1 MAQQTCRSGNARLK
15 WSGKR
20 CIAGVLP
27 ECKKFEGLPRGSR
40 YANGSY
46 INQMTVYMV
55 VRMGYMSDMMTRE
68 GGAGDEGGATRW
80 EMEVVADGVRLR
92 EKDARWVQQLYDG
105 THVPVRVWS
114 ADHAR
119 STEHVVIWR
128 GHVVGQEAEPGGGRS
143 REDER

>member
-1 MAQQTCRSGNARLK
+1 MEWEALHCWRAAGMQEVRRPTARFEV
-15 WSGKR
+15 
-20 CIAGVLP
+20 C
-27 ECKKFEGLPRGSR
+27 EC
-40 YANGSY
+40 
-46 INQMTVYMV
+46 QMTVYMV

-68 GGAGDEGGATRW
+68 GGAWDEGGATRW

-105 THVPVRVWS
+105 THVPVRVWA